1 MATKDYQ
8 QRAREF
14 ASDLLGCNMVGVG
27 MSSAFN
33 LLYCIRRF
41 GYSAIGCD
49 PDKMVTWWEIGGV
62 CIEFR
67 ATHYR
72 ITPADYITTAEGLAA
87 FEDFVM
93 DMLRPVL
100 IDGVAFNFLGEVEID
115 DPEFPDPFGRIA
127 PPHPSA
133 GYGVPMSW
141 LNNPNLEGE

>member
-41 GYSAIGCD
+41 GYSPIGCD
-49 PDKMVTWWEIGGV
+49 HEKMAARWVIGNTW
-62 CIEFR
+62 IEFY

-72 ITPADYITTAEGLAA
+72 ITPADYITTAEGLRE
-87 FEDFVM
+87 FEDVVTG
-93 DMLRPVL
+93 MLHPVA
-100 IDGVAFNFLGEVEID
+100 IDGVAFNFLGELDID
-115 DPEFPDPFGRIA
+115 PD
-127 PPHPSA
+127 S
-133 GYGVPMSW
+133 
-141 LNNPNLEGE
+141 PNELGEQ

>member
-1 MATKDYQ
+1 MANDYQ
-8 QRAREF
+8 QRARLF
-14 ASDLLGCNMVGVG
+14 ARHELGCDMVGVG
-27 MSSAFN
+27 IPNGFT

-41 GYSAIGCD
+41 GYSPIGCD
-49 PDKMVTWWEIGGV
+49 PDKMVARWEIGGV
-62 CIEFR
+62 WIEFR

-72 ITPADYITTAEGLAA
+72 ITPSNYIATAEGLVA
-87 FEDFVM
+87 FEGFVM

-115 DPEFPDPFGRIA
+115 DPEFPDPFDRIA

-141 LNNPNLEGE
+141 LNNPNLGDN